1 MTAGAIVVSL
11 LGVVA
16 ELAPGLLAALSGK
29 DDDRAAIAHARELCD
44 RMTPVVP
51 RMQAASAARLA
62 ELEREERERTSRG
75 DEPTREIP
83 TDLSLGPRPR

>member
-1 MTAGAIVVSL
+1 VTAEAIVVSL

-16 ELAPGLLAALSGK
+16 ELAPGLLAALAGK

-62 ELEREERERTSRG
+62 ELEAAEAARDGRAADDTRPIGPVERN
-75 DEPTREIP
+75 PK
-83 TDLSLGPRPR
+83 